1 MTKVLV
7 AYASKHQST
16 AEIATS
22 IAHTLTQF
30 KALEVTIQPIENVE
44 YITGYDAVVLG
55 SAIYAGNWRPAA
67 AEFLRLHAQELA
79 KIPVWLFS
87 SGPIGAG
94 NTKDLLQGWEFP
106 AGLRV
111 IAYNIKPR
119 DIATFHGMIN

>member
-22 IAHTLTQF
+22 IAHRLTQF
-30 KALEVTIQPIENVE
+30 KALKVTILPIENVE
-44 YITGYDAVVLG
+44 YITGYDAMVLG
-55 SAIYAGNWRPAA
+55 SSVYEGNWRPAA

-79 KIPVWLFS
+79 KIPVWLFT

-94 NTKDLLQGWEFP
+94 DT
-106 AGLRV
+106 
-111 IAYNIKPR
+111 R
-119 DIATFHGMIN
+119 DHSQAW

>member
-30 KALEVTIQPIENVE
+30 KVLEVTIQPIENVE

-55 SAIYAGNWRPAA
+55 SAIYAGN
-67 AEFLRLHAQELA
+67 
-79 KIPVWLFS
+79 
-87 SGPIGAG
+87 
-94 NTKDLLQGWEFP
+94 
-106 AGLRV
+106 
-111 IAYNIKPR
+111 
-119 DIATFHGMIN
+119 